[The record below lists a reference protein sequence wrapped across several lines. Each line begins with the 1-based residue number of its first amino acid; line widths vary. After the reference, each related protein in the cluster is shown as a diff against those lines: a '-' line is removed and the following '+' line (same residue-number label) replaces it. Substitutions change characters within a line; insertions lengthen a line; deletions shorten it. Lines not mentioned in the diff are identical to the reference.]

1 MKLLL
6 RAQIFAAP
14 PPPLGG
20 VASIVSMLKHS
31 LASFSVLGFSSPL
44 PKESGFSTLI
54 RPMANLLLLCQAV
67 LKVQCGGRI
76 LFFSSSGF
84 SFFEKLFWSLL
95 VRLCGRHAVIVMVD
109 GHFPAF
115 WARLPAYLKRIATV
129 LLHQS
134 NATLGVQSQKWSC
147 YFQSIFSSA
156 DCYIV
161 GATVASEF
169 LVASPWQD
177 LNPSLTILYIGW
189 ITQSKGVADLM
200 HGFAKIAHSYP
211 GSRLRLIGPLFDQLQ
226 AWQNLASSLGIL
238 EQTDFVG
245 PVSVRQQL
253 IAELQDATVFV
264 LPSHAEG
271 LPVALLEAMAIG
283 VPCIA
288 TDVGSASD
296 LLDEPHAGLLVPP
309 HQPARLA
316 GAMDSLLRDP
326 SRRRSLSRNALI
338 RARSHYGEAQFAS
351 SYQTLLRI

>member
-1 MKLLL
+1 MKPLL
-6 RAQIFAAP
+6 RAHIFAAP

-31 LASFSVLGFSSPL
+31 LASCDVLGFSSPL
-44 PKESGFSTLI
+44 PKESGLLMVI
-54 RPMANLLLLCQAV
+54 RPMANLLLLCQTV
-67 LKVQCGGRI
+67 LQVQYGGRI

-84 SFFEKLFWSLL
+84 SFFEKLVWTLL
-95 VRLCGRHAVIVMVD
+95 VRLCGRHPVIVMVD
-109 GHFPAF
+109 GHFPSF
-115 WARLPAYLKRIATV
+115 WARLPTYLKRVATV
-129 LLHQS
+129 LLHQA
-134 NATLGVQSQKWSC
+134 NPTLGVQSQKWSC

-156 DCYIV
+156 DCHVV

-177 LNPSLTILYIGW
+177 LNPSPIILYIGW
-189 ITQSKGVADLM
+189 ITQSKGVVDLM
-200 HGFAKIAHSYP
+200 HGFAQIAHAYP
-211 GSRLRLIGPLFDQLQ
+211 GSKLRLIGPLFDQLES
-226 AWQNLASSLGIL
+226 WQNLASSLGIL
-238 EQTDFVG
+238 KQTDFVG
-245 PVSVRQQL
+245 PVAVRQQL

-309 HQPARLA
+309 HQPSRLA
-316 GAMDSLLRDP
+316 GAMDILLRDP
-326 SRRRSLSRNALI
+326 AQRRSLSRNALI

-351 SYQTLLRI
+351 SYQALLRI

>member
-1 MKLLL
+1 
-6 RAQIFAAP
+6 
-14 PPPLGG
+14 
-20 VASIVSMLKHS
+20 MLKHS
-31 LASFSVLGFSSPL
+31 LAGFDVLGFSSPL
-44 PKESGFSTLI
+44 PKENGPSIVI

-67 LKVQCGGRI
+67 FQVQDGGRI
-76 LFFSSSGF
+76 LFFSSSGA
-84 SFFEKLFWSLL
+84 SFFEKLVWSLL
-95 VRLCGRHAVIVMVD
+95 VRLCGRHPVIVMVD

-115 WARLPAYLKRIATV
+115 WARLPVYLKRVATV
-129 LLHQS
+129 LLNQA

-156 DCYIV
+156 DCHVV
-161 GATVASEF
+161 GATVAYEF

-177 LNPSLTILYIGW
+177 RNPSPTILYIGW
-189 ITQSKGVADLM
+189 VMHSKGVADLM
-200 HGFAKIAHSYP
+200 HGFAQIAHAYP
-211 GSRLRLIGPLFDQLQ
+211 GSKLRLIGPIFDQLK
-226 AWQNLASSLGIL
+226 AWQDLSSSLGIL

-245 PVSVRQQL
+245 PVAERQQL

-296 LLDEPHAGLLVPP
+296 LLEEPHAGLLVPP
-309 HQPARLA
+309 HQPSRLA
-316 GAMDSLLRDP
+316 GAMDILLRDP
-326 SRRRSLSRNALI
+326 SQRRSLSRKALT

-351 SYQTLLRI
+351 SYKTLLRI